1 MVGNWN
7 INIEFDTYRVF
18 QKQYLYFSSL
28 TKRNDE
34 WLVIEFDTSSSMQS
48 KIVCCHIISVT
59 DNDVI
64 CILLVFQLFN
74 LKKMTNGW

>member
-28 TKRNDE
+28 IKKE
-34 WLVIEFDTSSSMQS
+34 WRMVG
-48 KIVCCHIISVT
+48 
-59 DNDVI
+59 N
-64 CILLVFQLFN
+64 
-74 LKKMTNGW
+74 